1 MKNNALDVQVGGDHY
16 KNKKMQPIELITKT
30 RCTFIQGCIWIYIT
44 RYKEKNGKEDINKCI
59 HYAQLAI
66 ELKDEGQ
73 LGYRKLDIVKTY
85 CDVNELSTKQSSVIM
100 LTAYDSYQRVIDVC
114 KAILNEEYPE

>member
-1 MKNNALDVQVGGDHY
+1 MKNNALDVQVGGSHY

-30 RCTFIQGCIWIYIT
+30 GCSFIQGCIWKYIT

-59 HYAQLAI
+59 HYAKLAI

-73 LGYRKLDIVKTY
+73 LGYRKIDIAKVY
-85 CDVNELSTKQSSVIM
+85 CKVNELSPSQSSVIM

>member
-1 MKNNALDVQVGGDHY
+1 MKNNALDVQVGGSHY

-30 RCTFIQGCIWIYIT
+30 RCTFIQGCIWKYIT

-100 LTAYDSYQRVIDVC
+100 LTAYDSYQRVIDAC
-114 KAILNEEYPE
+114 KAIINEEYPE

>member
-1 MKNNALDVQVGGDHY
+1 MKNNALDVQVGGSHY

-30 RCTFIQGCIWIYIT
+30 RCTFIQGCIWKYIT

-100 LTAYDSYQRVIDVC
+100 LTAYDSYQRVVDVC

>member
-1 MKNNALDVQVGGDHY
+1 MKNNALDVQVGGSHY

-30 RCTFIQGCIWIYIT
+30 RCTFIQGCIWKYIT

-85 CDVNELSTKQSSVIM
+85 CNVNELSSSQSSVIM

>member
-1 MKNNALDVQVGGDHY
+1 MKNNVLDVQVGGDHY

-30 RCTFIQGCIWIYIT
+30 RCSFIQGCIWKYIT

-66 ELKDEGQ
+66 ELKDKGQ
-73 LGYRKLDIVKTY
+73 LGYRKIDIAKVY
-85 CDVNELSTKQSSVIM
+85 CKVNELSPNQSSVIM

-114 KAILNEEYPE
+114 KAIISEEYPE

>member
-1 MKNNALDVQVGGDHY
+1 MKNNALDVQVGGSHY

-30 RCTFIQGCIWIYIT
+30 RCTFIQGCIWKYIT

-73 LGYRKLDIVKTY
+73 LRYRKIDIAKVY
-85 CDVNELSTKQSSVIM
+85 CKVNELSPSQSSVIM

>member
-1 MKNNALDVQVGGDHY
+1 MKNNALDVQVGGSHY

-30 RCTFIQGCIWIYIT
+30 RCTFIQGCIWKYIT

-85 CDVNELSTKQSSVIM
+85 CNVNELSSSQSSVIM

-114 KAILNEEYPE
+114 KAILNEEYTE

>member
-30 RCTFIQGCIWIYIT
+30 RCTFIQGCIWKYIT

-73 LGYRKLDIVKTY
+73 LGYRKIDIAKVY
-85 CDVNELSTKQSSVIM
+85 CKVNELSPSQSSVIM